1 MKITKVESLHADAGF
16 RNFDFLKIS
25 TDQGI
30 TGWSEYNESF
40 GGAGLSAV
48 IDRLAPGLLGK
59 DPRPGG
65 APVPPLP
72 PGRRLARGVA
82 IRPDCRAQDHGP
94 PVRDGHM
101 PPSSSI

>member
-48 IDRLAPGLLGK
+48 IDRLAPALIGK
-59 DPRPGG
+59 DPRALEALVTPPHPPRRPASGG
-65 APVPPLP
+65 ASLQAIGAAANALP
-72 PGRRLARGVA
+72 A
-82 IRPDCRAQDHGP
+82 IT
-94 PVRDGHM
+94 
-101 PPSSSI
+101 S

>member
-16 RNFDFLKIS
+16 RYFDFLKIS

-48 IDRLAPGLLGK
+48 IDRLAPVLIGK
-59 DPRPGG
+59 DPR
-65 APVPPLP
+65 AWEALVTLLHAV
-72 PGRRLARGVA
+72 RRLASGGVIQQA
-82 IRPDCRAQDHGP
+82 IGAKIGRASCRESEEGAG
-94 PVRDGHM
+94 G
-101 PPSSSI
+101 